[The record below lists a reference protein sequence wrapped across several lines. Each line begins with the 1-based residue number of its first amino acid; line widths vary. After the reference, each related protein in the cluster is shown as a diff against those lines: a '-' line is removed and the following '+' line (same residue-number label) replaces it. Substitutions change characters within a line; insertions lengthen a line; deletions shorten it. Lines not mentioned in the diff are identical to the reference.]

1 MSEAVREFV
10 VATHELSK
18 IRKEHAPTIKAH
30 MVAKKAAQLAL
41 YNHMD
46 TRNVTC
52 VAVSEGP
59 LAGQFVRMKTNR
71 STRAITDEVIHVALH
86 AVPDDV
92 LTGNSLDEAVDLI
105 LTEVQRARTVQR
117 KYVAFDTSAERG
129 CEKVESPSI
138 AEHATAYAQATDG
151 LKAARAELKNAIGD
165 RPAQLREH
173 EAATAAWMGD
183 DERPV
188 HINLKKPGG
197 KYYVRQKESKRRPRV
212 TAQVLGDVARRAL
225 RRARKGAGS
234 VGDLRAT
241 LAQEILHRLA
251 SLPRDLVK

>member
-1 MSEAVREFV
+1 M
-10 VATHELSK
+10 
-18 IRKEHAPTIKAH
+18 
-30 MVAKKAAQLAL
+30 
-41 YNHMD
+41 
-46 TRNVTC
+46 
-52 VAVSEGP
+52 
-59 LAGQFVRMKTNR
+59 RMKTNR
-71 STRAITDEVIHVALH
+71 STRALTDKVVHAALN

-92 LTGNSLDEAVDLI
+92 LTGNSIDAAADLI

-117 KYVAFDTSAERG
+117 KYVAFDTAAERG
-129 CEKVESPSI
+129 CEKVESPLI

-173 EAATAAWMGD
+173 EAATVAWMGD
-183 DERPV
+183 DKNPV
-188 HINLKKPGG
+188 RITFNRD

-212 TAQVLGDVARRAL
+212 TTQVLGDVARRAL

-241 LAQEILHRLA
+241 LAQDILRRLA
-251 SLPRDLVK
+251 SLPRDVVKRVTLDHRKT